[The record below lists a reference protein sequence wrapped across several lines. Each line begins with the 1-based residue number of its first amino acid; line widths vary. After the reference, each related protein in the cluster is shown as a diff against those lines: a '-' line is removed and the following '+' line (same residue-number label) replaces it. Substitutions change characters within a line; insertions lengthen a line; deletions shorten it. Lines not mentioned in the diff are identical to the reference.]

1 MNDVEMD
8 DTTQTDEFYLSRVIE
23 AHNTDVKCITSTSAG
38 VIISGGRDDVVKFW
52 NKRGGE
58 FSEALSFPQPKGLF
72 VNSIGYYD
80 SSDGWL
86 VFAGRKDGSIAVY
99 GSGSSEPLTVLTHHS
114 SNVCCLYVDEKNHI
128 LLSGSWDNDVVVWPI
143 KHLLSPECL
152 FKALLLT
159 GHTYS
164 VWALAAIECSP
175 GFYLTG
181 SADKTIKLWHDD
193 NLIRTYTGHNDVVRA
208 LLVVSADL
216 FLSAGND
223 ASIRMWHIQSD
234 VCLSSF
240 PSSIET
246 FMFSLSFV
254 DSYVLSCS
262 EGGHIEVWKKTCDGD
277 KFRYSLASSFLML
290 FLSIRFLASLI
301 AKLSIHLHRRH
312 GHNGCI
318 YIFTQKE
325 NHKASHTVL
334 AAFEDAVAAKV
345 AKELERREQQ
355 ANETVRINVSLD
367 DGVPTM
373 QLLYKKGTD
382 PALAAEK
389 FIKDYNLPASYLD
402 EITEYI
408 KGHVPEAVAAARR
421 QHRVQPTQR
430 VMVDGKEYDYALDV
444 TVGDGRK
451 LRLPYNLDED
461 PEVAVQR
468 FIEKHNLP
476 IPFLSMVTG
485 VLRSRISSNT
495 SQSPEFFDPLTGNNR
510 YVPKKT
516 SGSSSSVAI
525 ADPFT
530 GTSRYIPGNSFGNV
544 SVQGCGDPYT
554 SSGDHKS
561 DSVTSSIIP
570 NACLPLDKKRPRGE
584 LVPVRCYYRFGIEQ
598 LSPKALAKLVEVN
611 EKQHVLKLSDSQI
624 TAIQHLMSGSEDVI
638 DFEVVAAALDVGLQ
652 WTMTDLVPILDV
664 FRVALLHE
672 YLNAYFCDMKIRG
685 ESTHHRLSALLM
697 SEPPD
702 AVGILVCRSM
712 TNAFTHPCG
721 RDMLCHDFQNL
732 FAAVTNQLMS
742 NKVALQLAATST
754 LANWSLLLLNRSEKV
769 SELGPREDAIRGIV
783 KKCETISSFGYLSRD
798 SIIRLLQ
805 AIVTFMWGDT
815 SVIRLAKSRNLLN
828 IVNKIKDAITD
839 EQGKSIARDIM
850 EMIYSV

>member
-143 KHLLSPECL
+143 KHLLSPE
-152 FKALLLT
+152 FSALLLT

-193 NLIRTYTGHNDVVRA
+193 NLIRTYTVFYYCVGHNDVVRA

-246 FMFSLSFV
+246 ILCERFIGIIGK
-254 DSYVLSCS
+254 SYVMLPNR
-262 EGGHIEVWKKTCDGD
+262 
-277 KFRYSLASSFLML
+277 RYSRLYFIHQDRFFFCNL
-290 FLSIRFLASLI
+290 FI
-301 AKLSIHLHRRH
+301 
-312 GHNGCI
+312 
-318 YIFTQKE
+318 
-325 NHKASHTVL
+325 
-334 AAFEDAVAAKV
+334 
-345 AKELERREQQ
+345 

-382 PALAAEK
+382 PALANVGE
-389 FIKDYNLPASYLD
+389 FIHSHFEDYNLPASYLD

-408 KGHVPEAVAAARR
+408 KGHVPEAVAAA
-421 QHRVQPTQR
+421 VQPTQR

-476 IPFLSMVTG
+476 IPFLSMVCKPYFTLY
-485 VLRSRISSNT
+485 VFISLFSD
-495 SQSPEFFDPLTGNNR
+495 QSPEFFDPLTGNNR

-611 EKQHVLKLSDSQI
+611 EKQHVLKLSDSYVYV
-624 TAIQHLMSGSEDVI
+624 TVS
-638 DFEVVAAALDVGLQ
+638 ALDVGLQ

>member
-1 MNDVEMD
+1 MRDRQDEGPGWCGES
-8 DTTQTDEFYLSRVIE
+8 DEFCLSRVIE

-38 VIISGGRDDVVKFW
+38 VIISGGRDDFVKFW

-99 GSGSSEPLTVLTHHS
+99 GSGSSEPMTVLTHHS

-128 LLSGSWDNDVVVWPI
+128 LLSGSWDNNVVVWPI
-143 KHLLSPECL
+143 KHLLFPEFSVCCYTL
-152 FKALLLT
+152 NIANFVALVVGAYLRLCSSLVIHILC
-159 GHTYS
+159 GRY
-164 VWALAAIECSP
+164 ALQVFTSQEFCRKV
-175 GFYLTG
+175 FY
-181 SADKTIKLWHDD
+181 
-193 NLIRTYTGHNDVVRA
+193 YCVGHNDVVRA
-208 LLVVSADL
+208 LLVISADL

-223 ASIRMWHIQSD
+223 ASIRLWHIRSD

-240 PSSIET
+240 PSTLET
-246 FMFSLSFV
+246 FIFSLSFV

-262 EGGHIEVWKKTCDGD
+262 DGGHIEVWKKTCDGD
-277 KFRYSLASSFLML
+277 KFRYSLA
-290 FLSIRFLASLI
+290 
-301 AKLSIHLHRRH
+301 
-312 GHNGCI
+312 
-318 YIFTQKE
+318 
-325 NHKASHTVL
+325 
-334 AAFEDAVAAKV
+334 
-345 AKELERREQQ
+345 
-355 ANETVRINVSLD
+355 NETVRINVSLD
-367 DGVPTM
+367 DGVPNM

-382 PALAAEK
+382 PALA
-389 FIKDYNLPASYLD
+389 FIHSHFEDYNLPASYLD

-408 KGHVPEAVAAARR
+408 KGHVPEAAAAA
-421 QHRVQPTQR
+421 VQPTQR
-430 VMVDGKEYDYALDV
+430 VTVDGKEYDYAFDV
-444 TVGDGRK
+444 TVDDGRK

-461 PEVAVQR
+461 PEVAAQR
-468 FIEKHNLP
+468 FVEKHNLP
-476 IPFLSMVTG
+476 ISFLAKVTG
-485 VLRSRISSNT
+485 LLRSQSCDSSNT
-495 SQSPEFFDPLTGNNR
+495 SQSSEFLDPLTGNNR

-530 GTSRYIPGNSFGNV
+530 GTSRYIPGNSFENV
-544 SVQGCGDPYT
+544 SVQELNVYLCA
-554 SSGDHKS
+554 S
-561 DSVTSSIIP
+561 DSVTSSMIS
-570 NACLPLDKKRPRGE
+570 NSCLPLDKKRPRGE
-584 LVPVRCYYRFGIEQ
+584 LVPVPCYYRFGIEH

-611 EKQHVLKLSDSQI
+611 EKQHVLKLSDSQVS
-624 TAIQHLMSGSEDVI
+624 LLCYLLWFSSLYVI
-638 DFEVVAAALDVGLQ
+638 DFEVVAAALNVGLQ

-685 ESTHHRLSALLM
+685 ESTHHRLSTLLM

-702 AVGILVCRSM
+702 AIGILVCRSM

-732 FAAVTNQLMS
+732 FTAVTNQLMS

-798 SIIRLLQ
+798 SIVRLLQ

-815 SVIRLAKSRNLLN
+815 TVIRLAKSRNLLN